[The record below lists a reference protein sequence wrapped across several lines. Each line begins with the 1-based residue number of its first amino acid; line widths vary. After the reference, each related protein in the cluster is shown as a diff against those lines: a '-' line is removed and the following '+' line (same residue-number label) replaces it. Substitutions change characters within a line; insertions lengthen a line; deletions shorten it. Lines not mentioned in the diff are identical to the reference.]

1 MTFAL
6 LLDSKAAKNEHKAA
20 WVPKNGIIVSALWA
34 AWAPCGP
41 QGGSEPHFAPPE
53 APPGAHFVCSSL
65 QFLDQ
70 VGQTLH
76 ALLHVFLDGLPI
88 LC

>member
-20 WVPKNGIIVSALWA
+20 WDPKEWHHRVSFVGGMGNLRAPRWLRA
-34 AWAPCGP
+34 AFC
-41 QGGSEPHFAPPE
+41 SPE

>member
-1 MTFAL
+1 MNTKQFGI
-6 LLDSKAAKNEHKAA
+6 
-20 WVPKNGIIVSALWA
+20 PKNGIIVSALWA

-41 QGGSEPHFAPPE
+41 QGGSEPPPE
-53 APPGAHFVCSSL
+53 APPGAHFVCSWL

-70 VGQTLH
+70 VVQTLH
-76 ALLHVFLDGLPI
+76 ALLHLFLDGLPI